1 MAVDFNATF
10 RENNRFGASFTESD
24 GFNADF
30 SAVVVA
36 SDLPTYGGAYEVTP
50 SAHESQTLETAGHI
64 MENDV
69 TVKIIPFFQTS
80 NVSGDTVYI
89 ASEV

>member
-1 MAVDFNATF
+1 MMAATFNATF
-10 RENNRFGASFTESD
+10 KESNNLTAT
-24 GFNADF
+24 FN
-30 SAVVVA
+30 VQIVA
-36 SDLPTYGGAYEVTP
+36 SDKPTYGGTYEVTP
-50 SAHESQTLETAGHI
+50 SAHEAQILETAGTI
-64 MENDV
+64 MEDDV

>member
-1 MAVDFNATF
+1 MPVAFNATF
-10 RENNRFGASFTESD
+10 KESNNVSVSASFE
-24 GFNADF
+24 AQII
-30 SAVVVA
+30 A
-36 SDLPTYGGAYEVTP
+36 SDKPTYSGEYEVTP
-50 SAHESQTLETAGHI
+50 SAHEAQTLETAGHI
-64 MENDV
+64 MEDNV

>member
-1 MAVDFNATF
+1 MSVSFHATF
-10 RENNRFGASFTESD
+10 KESDDVSASFETLVIA
-24 GFNADF
+24 ADK
-30 SAVVVA
+30 
-36 SDLPTYGGAYEVTP
+36 PTYDGAYEVTP
-50 SAHESQTLETAGHI
+50 SAHEAQTLETAGHV
-64 MENDV
+64 MEDDV

>member
-1 MAVDFNATF
+1 MSVEVKASFSETLI
-10 RENNRFGASFTESD
+10 FGAAFSES
-24 GFNADF
+24 GNTNADF
-30 SAVVVA
+30 DAVVIA
-36 SDLPTYGGAYEVTP
+36 SDKPTYDGAYEVTP
-50 SAHESQTLETAGHI
+50 SAHEAQTLETAGHI
-64 MENDV
+64 MEDDV